1 MKLHKEGYR
10 IVLNSLIILSIAE
23 VLIFWFIKNDIVKYT
38 SLGAGIILFFFI
50 CRFFRVPKRVA
61 VTEDGAI
68 IAPADGTVVI
78 IKEVFEGEY
87 LKKNCMQVSI
97 FMSVFNVHINWIPAS
112 GNIEYYKYHPGRYL
126 VAFHPKSSEKNERTS
141 IAVNTGSSTILF
153 RQIAGLLARRIVC
166 YAQEGK
172 NAKQSEEFG
181 FIKFGSRIDLFLP
194 VESRIQV
201 TRGQKVTGSQTI
213 IARLPQ

>member
-23 VLIFWFIKNDIVKYT
+23 VLIFWFIKDDIIKYS

-50 CRFFRVPKRVA
+50 CRFFRVPKRVTI
-61 VTEDGAI
+61 TEDGAI

-97 FMSVFNVHINWIPAS
+97 FMSVFNVHINWLPAS
-112 GNIEYYKYHPGRYL
+112 GIIEYYKYHPGRYL

-172 NAKQSEEFG
+172 IAKQSEEFG

>member
-10 IVLNSLIILSIAE
+10 IILNSFLILTIAE
-23 VLIFWFIKNDIVKYT
+23 LIIFWFIKEDILKY
-38 SLGAGIILFFFI
+38 SLLGTGVILFFFI
-50 CRFFRVPKRVA
+50 CRFFRVPKRVS
-61 VTEDGAI
+61 VTEDGAV

-78 IKEVFEGEY
+78 IKEVYEGEF

-97 FMSVFNVHINWIPAS
+97 FMSVFNVHINWNPIS
-112 GNIEYYKYHPGRYL
+112 GNTEYYKYHPGKYL

-141 IAVNTGSSTILF
+141 IAINNGSSTVLF

-172 NAKQSEEFG
+172 PAIQSEEFG

-194 VESRIQV
+194 MDSRIQV
-201 TRGQKVTGSQTI
+201 TRGQKVKGSQTI
-213 IARLPQ
+213 IARLP